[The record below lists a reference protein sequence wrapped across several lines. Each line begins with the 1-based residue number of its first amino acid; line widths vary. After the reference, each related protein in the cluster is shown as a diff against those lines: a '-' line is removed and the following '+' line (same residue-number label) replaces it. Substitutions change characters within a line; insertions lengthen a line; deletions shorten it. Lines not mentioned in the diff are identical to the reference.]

1 MILLQYYFEH
11 NSTSLK
17 IKFTGMSFYSY
28 HKVDFEDKRCWQ
40 DPLIHTQ

>member
-17 IKFTGMSFYSY
+17 IKFTGMSFY
-28 HKVDFEDKRCWQ
+28 KVDFEDKRCWQ